1 MEVILLERVEN
12 LGQMGEVVRVKN
24 GYARNYLLR
33 QNKALRAT
41 KENLKRFE
49 SERVQLEA
57 NNLDLR
63 TDAEKVGAKLE
74 GLTVVMLRQAA
85 ESAQLYGSVN
95 ARDIANAVAEA
106 GFAVDRRQV
115 LLGAAIKALGVHS
128 VSIALHPEVS
138 VSIKVNVA
146 RSAEEAEVQ
155 AQAGAALAA
164 GEDEAAPVEA
174 FFEEEALREAE
185 EDIATSESEESGEEE
200 GAFEAAAEESAAEA
214 PPADEAPAAGDGDET
229 T

>member
-12 LGQMGEVVRVKN
+12 LGQMGEVVRVKD

-41 KENLKRFE
+41 KKNLERFE
-49 SERVQLEA
+49 NDRVQLEA
-57 NNLDLR
+57 NNLDQR
-63 TDAEKVGAKLE
+63 ADAEKVGAKLE

-95 ARDIANAVAEA
+95 ARDIATAVTEA

-115 LLGAAIKALGVHS
+115 LLGAAIKVLGVHP
-128 VSIALHPEVS
+128 VNIALHPEVS
-138 VSIKVNVA
+138 VSIEVNVA
-146 RSAEEAEVQ
+146 RSAEEAEAQ

-164 GEDEAAPVEA
+164 GEAETAPVEA
-174 FFEEEALREAE
+174 FFEEEALQEAE
-185 EDIATSESEESGEEE
+185 EDISAAENDDGEEE
-200 GAFEAAAEESAAEA
+200 EAAGENAAEA
-214 PPADEAPAAGDGDET
+214 SPPDEAPADEDGDQA
-229 T
+229 

>member
-12 LGQMGEVVRVKN
+12 LGQMGEVVRVKD

-41 KENLKRFE
+41 KKNLERFE

-74 GLTVVMLRQAA
+74 GLSVFMLRQVA

-95 ARDIANAVAEA
+95 ARDIANAVTEA
-106 GFAVDRRQV
+106 GFGVDRRQV
-115 LLGAAIKALGVHS
+115 LLGAAIKALGVHP

-138 VSIKVNVA
+138 VSIAVNVA
-146 RSAEEAEVQ
+146 RSAEEAEIQ
-155 AQAGAALAA
+155 AQAGAALAV
-164 GEDEAAPVEA
+164 GEAEAAAVEV
-174 FFEEEALREAE
+174 FFEEKALRVAE
-185 EDIATSESEESGEEE
+185 EDIAAAEGEESGEEE
-200 GAFEAAAEESAAEA
+200 VASEATAEESAAEA
-214 PPADEAPAAGDGDET
+214 PPSDEAPAAGDDDKAS
-229 T
+229 

>member
-12 LGQMGEVVRVKN
+12 LGQMGEVVRVKD

-41 KENLKRFE
+41 KKNLERFE
-49 SERVQLEA
+49 SERVHLEA

-74 GLTVVMLRQAA
+74 GLTVIMLRQAA
-85 ESAQLYGSVN
+85 ESTQLYGSVN
-95 ARDIANAVAEA
+95 ARDIANAVTEA

-115 LLGAAIKALGVHS
+115 LLGAAIKALGVHPVNIS
-128 VSIALHPEVS
+128 LHPEVS
-138 VSIKVNVA
+138 VSIEVNVA

-164 GEDEAAPVEA
+164 GEAEAAPVEA
-174 FFEEEALREAE
+174 FFEEEALPEAE
-185 EDIATSESEESGEEE
+185 EEITAAESEEGDEEE
-200 GAFEAAAEESAAEA
+200 AAGESAAEA
-214 PPADEAPAAGDGDET
+214 SPPDEAPADEGGDQA
-229 T
+229 

>member
-12 LGQMGEVVRVKN
+12 LGQMGEVVRVKD

-41 KENLKRFE
+41 KKNLERFE
-49 SERVQLEA
+49 SERVHLEA

-74 GLTVVMLRQAA
+74 GLTVIMLRQAA
-85 ESAQLYGSVN
+85 ESTQLYGSVN
-95 ARDIANAVAEA
+95 ARDIANAVTEA

-115 LLGAAIKALGVHS
+115 LLGAAIKALGVHPVNIS
-128 VSIALHPEVS
+128 LHPEVS
-138 VSIKVNVA
+138 VSIEVNVA

-164 GEDEAAPVEA
+164 GEAEAAPVEA
-174 FFEEEALREAE
+174 FFEEEALPEAE
-185 EDIATSESEESGEEE
+185 EEISTAESEEGDEEE
-200 GAFEAAAEESAAEA
+200 AAGESAAEA
-214 PPADEAPAAGDGDET
+214 PPPDEAPADEDGDQA
-229 T
+229 